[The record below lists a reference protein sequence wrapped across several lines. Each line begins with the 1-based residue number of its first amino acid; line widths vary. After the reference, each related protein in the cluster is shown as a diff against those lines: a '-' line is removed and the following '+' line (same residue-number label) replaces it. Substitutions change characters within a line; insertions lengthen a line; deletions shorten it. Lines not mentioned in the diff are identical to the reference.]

1 MRTTRPT
8 SPGLE
13 FRFELD
19 HAAAFPGQV
28 ETRVVGELT
37 LWRLTA
43 PCAGAVR
50 AAAPARAEGE
60 ADAFLLA
67 LQRRGAGLL
76 EQRGRTL
83 ALAEGD
89 MVLCSPER
97 PCRCAFAGPFQQIVA
112 RIAAAPMRALCPQVD
127 DLAGEVL
134 DSRQP
139 QVALL
144 AAMADCYPAS
154 DYDAQPAQAARLAA
168 DALRLALAGCA
179 LAAPSAAADPRRS
192 LSLYH
197 LGRIRKFA
205 LDRLGDSKLSVAH
218 VVEGL
223 DISSAHIHRLFA
235 GESQSFSA
243 WLWETRL
250 MLCHLALRN
259 PSLANLSIGEIAYK
273 FGYSHAAHFSR
284 AYRLRFGMTPSAW
297 RQG

>member
-1 MRTTRPT
+1 MRTTCRAD
-8 SPGLE
+8 PGLE
-13 FRFELD
+13 FGYDLD
-19 HAAAFPGQV
+19 RTASFPGQV

-37 LWRLTA
+37 LSRLTA
-43 PCAGAVR
+43 PSDGAYR
-50 AAAPARAEGE
+50 AAPPAPAD

-83 ALAEGD
+83 TLAEGD
-89 MVLCSPER
+89 MVLCSTAR
-97 PCRCAFAGPFQQIVA
+97 PCRFSFDGPFQQIVA
-112 RIAAAPMRALCPQVD
+112 RIAAAPMRALCPEID
-127 DLAGEVL
+127 NLAGRVL
-134 DSRQP
+134 SSRQP
-139 QVALL
+139 HVALL
-144 AAMADCYPAS
+144 AAMADCLLTA
-154 DYDAQPAQAARLAA
+154 DYDSQPARAARYAA

-179 LAAPSAAADPRRS
+179 LAAPAAEADPRRG

-197 LGRIRKFA
+197 LDRIRKFA
-205 LDRLGDSKLSVAH
+205 LERLGDNNLSVAH